1 MNASERRKELL
12 KWLDREGS
20 LSTRE
25 IAEHFNITKMTVHRD
40 LSLLESRQALRRI
53 HGGALANPTP
63 RGAGKPASPEAAET
77 TQGKCLVCFRP
88 ATQHLIY
95 SLAMENGE
103 QKQACCA
110 HCGVSA
116 HILHRDRVVMALTA
130 DYLTGRQHS
139 AQNSTFLM
147 GSAATPCCHPSMLT
161 FESREMAER
170 FQAGFGGTL
179 GSLNDAIVFLEH
191 DLSIDHEKCPKCSKG
206 GAA

>member
-12 KWLDREGS
+12 RWLDREGS

-25 IAEHFNITKMTVHRD
+25 IADHFNVTKMTVHRD
-40 LSLLESRQALRRI
+40 LSLLEDRQSLRRI
-53 HGGALANPTP
+53 HGGALATP
-63 RGAGKPASPEAAET
+63 KSGASVKSAATEVAESAP
-77 TQGKCLVCFRP
+77 GKCLVCFRP

-95 SLAMENGE
+95 SLALDNGE
-103 QKQACCA
+103 QKVACCA

-116 HILHRDRVVMALTA
+116 HILHRDRIVMALTA
-130 DYLTGRQHS
+130 DYLSGRQHS

-147 GSAATPCCHPSMLT
+147 GSVASPCCHPSLLT

-179 GSLNDAIVFLEH
+179 GTLNDAIAYLEH
-191 DLSIDHEKCPKCSKG
+191 DLSIDHEKCPKC
-206 GAA
+206 ARP

>member
-25 IAEHFNITKMTVHRD
+25 IAEHFKITKMTVHRD
-40 LSLLESRQALRRI
+40 LSLLEKRRALRRI
-53 HGGALANPTP
+53 HGGALANPSSG
-63 RGAGKPASPEAAET
+63 GAAKPAAPESAET
-77 TQGKCLVCFRP
+77 GQGKCLVCFRP

-95 SLAMENGE
+95 SLALDNGE

-116 HILHRDRVVMALTA
+116 HILHRDKVVMAMTA

-139 AQNSTFLM
+139 AQNSNFLM
-147 GSAATPCCHPSMLT
+147 GSVAIPCCHPSMLT

-179 GSLNDAIVFLEH
+179 GNLNDAIAFLEH
-191 DLSIDHEKCPKCSKG
+191 DLSIDYEKCPNCFQG
-206 GAA
+206 

>member
-12 KWLDREGS
+12 KWLEREGS

-25 IAEHFNITKMTVHRD
+25 IADYFNITKMTVHRD
-40 LSLLESRQALRRI
+40 LSLLENRQALRRI
-53 HGGALANPTP
+53 HGGALANPRP
-63 RGAGKPASPEAAET
+63 QGAAKAGPAEMPETA
-77 TQGKCLVCFRP
+77 QGKCLVCFRP

-95 SLAMENGE
+95 SLAMESGE

-147 GSAATPCCHPSMLT
+147 GSVATPCCHPSMLT
-161 FESREMAER
+161 FENREMAER

-179 GSLNDAIVFLEH
+179 GSLNDAIAFLEH
-191 DLSIDHEKCPKCSKG
+191 DLSIDHEKCPRCFG
-206 GAA
+206 GSEA